1 MAFYK
6 KFQSKLNDLWYPKAI
21 TAGAPI
27 STDKVADRLAVLSTV
42 TRGDTYAVLKNLGG
56 VLADYMAMGCT
67 VKIEGVGTFYYTA
80 ATNKRGVATPEEVNA
95 GQINGIRVRFIPEVK
110 RSSNK
115 QIATRSLVDTDVAWL
130 DVEKLANGA
139 TSGNTPSGDNTGGEN
154 QGGGNQGGSGSDGDG
169 GVDENP
175 FG

>member
-21 TAGAPI
+21 TTGVPI
-27 STDKVADRLAVLSTV
+27 TTDKVADKLSLLSTV

-56 VLADYMAMGCT
+56 VMADYMALGRT

-80 ATNKRGVATPEEVNA
+80 ATNKKGVDTPDKVSS

-110 RSSNK
+110 RNSGK
-115 QIATRSLVDTDVAWL
+115 QITTRSMVDTDVDWT
-130 DVEKLANGA
+130 DIEKLANGS
-139 TSGNTPSGDNTGGEN
+139 TSGGNAGGSD
-154 QGGGNQGGSGSDGDG
+154 GGNQGGSDGDQT
-169 GVDENP
+169 DNP
-175 FG
+175 LG

>member
-21 TAGAPI
+21 TVGAPI

-67 VKIEGVGTFYYTA
+67 VKIEGVALSTTRLPR
-80 ATNKRGVATPEEVNA
+80 TRGVLP
-95 GQINGIRVRFIPEVK
+95 RRK
-110 RSSNK
+110 R
-115 QIATRSLVDTDVAWL
+115 
-130 DVEKLANGA
+130 
-139 TSGNTPSGDNTGGEN
+139 
-154 QGGGNQGGSGSDGDG
+154 
-169 GVDENP
+169 
-175 FG
+175 

>member
-21 TAGAPI
+21 TTGTPI
-27 STDKVADRLAVLSTV
+27 TTDKVADKLSLLSTV
-42 TRGDTYAVLKNLGG
+42 TRGDTYAVLKNLGS
-56 VLADYMAMGCT
+56 VMADYMAMGRT

-80 ATNKRGVATPEEVNA
+80 AANKKGVATAAEVNS

-110 RSSNK
+110 RSTSK
-115 QIATRSLVDTDVAWL
+115 QITTRSMVDVDVDWTDI
-130 DVEKLANGA
+130 EKLANGN
-139 TSGNTPSGDNTGGEN
+139 TSGGNTD
-154 QGGGNQGGSGSDGDG
+154 GGNQGGSGSGG

-175 FG
+175 LG

>member
-21 TAGAPI
+21 TTGTPI
-27 STDKVADRLAVLSTV
+27 TTDKVADKLSLLSTV
-42 TRGDTYAVLKNLGG
+42 TRGDTYAVLKNLGS
-56 VLADYMAMGCT
+56 VMADYMAMGRT

-80 ATNKRGVATPEEVNA
+80 AANKKGVATAAEVNS

-110 RSSNK
+110 RSTSK
-115 QIATRSLVDTDVAWL
+115 QITTRSMVDVDVDWTDI
-130 DVEKLANGA
+130 EKLANGN
-139 TSGNTPSGDNTGGEN
+139 TSGGNTD
-154 QGGGNQGGSGSDGDG
+154 GGNQGGSGG

-175 FG
+175 LG

>member
-21 TAGAPI
+21 TTGTPI
-27 STDKVADRLAVLSTV
+27 TTDKVADKLSLLSTV
-42 TRGDTYAVLKNLGG
+42 TRGDTYAVLKNLGS
-56 VLADYMAMGCT
+56 VMADYMAMGRT

-80 ATNKRGVATPEEVNA
+80 AANKKGVATAAEVNS

-110 RSSNK
+110 RSTSK
-115 QIATRSLVDTDVAWL
+115 QITTRSMVDVNVDWTDI
-130 DVEKLANGA
+130 EKLANGN
-139 TSGNTPSGDNTGGEN
+139 TSGGNTD
-154 QGGGNQGGSGSDGDG
+154 GGNQGGSGG

-175 FG
+175 LG